1 MVEHA
6 QAEYQRLDN
15 EYTENDRLAVG
26 LDQQMRGR
34 IREKTALEDQLPECR
49 EIERSALAD
58 PLIVVETM
66 DTLKDEI
73 ERAESAYPARIAEVE
88 KKLSNN
94 QSRQRSAEERASLDL
109 VSYVQDERLDV
120 QVSDMHW
127 HDRFSW
133 AADEKHKLADTQ
145 LQNYEAEAEQARLAS
160 EETLRSDIAMSLHDR
175 FKEMD
180 LERRERN
187 KILDACPAFTG
198 GERYRFTSSVVP
210 HYESLVRYIN
220 QIAQDEQSLSLFAD
234 NTDDINETLREL
246 VEAAAESGNASAVL
260 DYRQFFT
267 SI

>member
-1 MVEHA
+1 M
-6 QAEYQRLDN
+6 
-15 EYTENDRLAVG
+15 T
-26 LDQQMRGR
+26 
-34 IREKTALEDQLPECR
+34 
-49 EIERSALAD
+49 RS
-58 PLIVVETM
+58 E
-66 DTLKDEI
+66 
-73 ERAESAYPARIAEVE
+73 
-88 KKLSNN
+88 
-94 QSRQRSAEERASLDL
+94 
-109 VSYVQDERLDV
+109 
-120 QVSDMHW
+120 
-127 HDRFSW
+127 
-133 AADEKHKLADTQ
+133 EKHKLADTQ

-220 QIAQDEQSLSLFAD
+220 QIAQDEQSLSLFDD
-234 NTDDINETLREL
+234 NADDINETLREL

-267 SI
+267 FDLDILGNL